1 MHEANE
7 EGLKWYVSRGFTVEQ
22 GVVESYYRK
31 LKPSGARIVKLT
43 LEWDD
48 DDDVEQGDIKAK
60 QDVRVQSKLSGD
72 EEEQFASAEEDGDD
86 DWEKVEAD
94 DEDEDD
100 HGVRPFSDSKLM
112 DADDAAN
119 RKRKADDEPQR

>member
-1 MHEANE
+1 M
-7 EGLKWYVSRGFTVEQ
+7 
-22 GVVESYYRK
+22 
-31 LKPSGARIVKLT
+31 KLT

-48 DDDVEQGDIKAK
+48 DEETEEAGVSNGSAKPDVPKEED
-60 QDVRVQSKLSGD
+60 KLPED
-72 EEEQFASAEEDGDD
+72 EEHFASAEEEEEDGDVDD

-100 HGVRPFSDSKLM
+100 HGVRPFSDSKIL
-112 DADDAAN
+112 DADDAAC